1 MFNKGMSYHSPP
13 SSWTETKII
22 KWRVLNDQ
30 TCPYLYINIMIIG
43 IYKNIAGTYYF
54 KTLPKYCFCFNL
66 KKNSTVYQGVRR
78 HCINYFWVIN
88 ELYCAVALR
97 ALNIA
102 DIKPKA
108 LHDP

>member
-13 SSWTETKII
+13 SSWTEAKII

-66 KKNSTVYQGVRR
+66 KKILLSIKESEDIVLIISGSLMNFTVLLPSE
-78 HCINYFWVIN
+78 H
-88 ELYCAVALR
+88 
-97 ALNIA
+97 
-102 DIKPKA
+102 
-108 LHDP
+108 